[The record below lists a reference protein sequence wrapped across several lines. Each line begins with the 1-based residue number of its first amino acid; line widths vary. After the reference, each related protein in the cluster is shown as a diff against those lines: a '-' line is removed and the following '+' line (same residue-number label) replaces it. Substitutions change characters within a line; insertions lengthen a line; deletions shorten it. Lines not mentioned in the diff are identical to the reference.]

1 MKCLIKA
8 EIGHIIF
15 ALLPF
20 LVLQMKEEINK
31 LPQFFFKLRIIKIYE
46 ESYRH

>member
-8 EIGHIIF
+8 EIRHIIF
-15 ALLPF
+15 ALSG
-20 LVLQMKEEINK
+20 LQMKEEINK

-46 ESYRH
+46 ESYWH